1 MPVST
6 TGRHWRVTSRT
17 ARASFS
23 GTLIPVLPDEIILPN
38 METKTLES
46 DITTRLRRVTWL
58 LRARD
63 VEIKL
68 KTLAEAV
75 AKANFNPNE
84 PRVPAGNPDGGQW
97 TTGGGSRTGTSP
109 VLTDV
114 NPDPIIPGAR
124 YAQTQINVHT
134 SALTGIES
142 IDTTTTK
149 LAYTL
154 AGILDGIEILPDATP
169 QKYGMIVHELFANA
183 VRFGDFEGIGFD
195 DVETTFSLEPDARYG
210 AKGSIRTDVVLR
222 NTVGDII
229 AIYDVKTGK
238 DPLGPKRVREIR
250 EKTGAGP
257 NVPVFEVH
265 ILRGVTRKH
274 LKVRPRLVWI
284 VIIRKWHAL
293 LPELQ
298 DNS

>member
-1 MPVST
+1 M
-6 TGRHWRVTSRT
+6 
-17 ARASFS
+17 
-23 GTLIPVLPDEIILPN
+23 
-38 METKTLES
+38 
-46 DITTRLRRVTWL
+46 
-58 LRARD
+58 
-63 VEIKL
+63 
-68 KTLAEAV
+68 
-75 AKANFNPNE
+75 
-84 PRVPAGNPDGGQW
+84 
-97 TTGGGSRTGTSP
+97 
-109 VLTDV
+109 
-114 NPDPIIPGAR
+114 
-124 YAQTQINVHT
+124 
-134 SALTGIES
+134 
-142 IDTTTTK
+142 
-149 LAYTL
+149 
-154 AGILDGIEILPDATP
+154 
-169 QKYGMIVHELFANA
+169 
-183 VRFGDFEGIGFD
+183 RFGDFEGIGFD

>member
-1 MPVST
+1 
-6 TGRHWRVTSRT
+6 
-17 ARASFS
+17 
-23 GTLIPVLPDEIILPN
+23 VLPDEIILPN

-97 TTGGGSRTGTSP
+97 TTCGGGRTGTSP

-154 AGILDGIEILPDATP
+154 AGILDGIEIMSSSPTRCA
-169 QKYGMIVHELFANA
+169 
-183 VRFGDFEGIGFD
+183 
-195 DVETTFSLEPDARYG
+195 S
-210 AKGSIRTDVVLR
+210 
-222 NTVGDII
+222 
-229 AIYDVKTGK
+229 AIS
-238 DPLGPKRVREIR
+238 
-250 EKTGAGP
+250 
-257 NVPVFEVH
+257 
-265 ILRGVTRKH
+265 RG
-274 LKVRPRLVWI
+274 
-284 VIIRKWHAL
+284 
-293 LPELQ
+293 
-298 DNS
+298 

>member
-1 MPVST
+1 
-6 TGRHWRVTSRT
+6 
-17 ARASFS
+17 
-23 GTLIPVLPDEIILPN
+23 
-38 METKTLES
+38 
-46 DITTRLRRVTWL
+46 
-58 LRARD
+58 
-63 VEIKL
+63 
-68 KTLAEAV
+68 
-75 AKANFNPNE
+75 
-84 PRVPAGNPDGGQW
+84 
-97 TTGGGSRTGTSP
+97 
-109 VLTDV
+109 
-114 NPDPIIPGAR
+114 
-124 YAQTQINVHT
+124 
-134 SALTGIES
+134 
-142 IDTTTTK
+142 
-149 LAYTL
+149 
-154 AGILDGIEILPDATP
+154 
-169 QKYGMIVHELFANA
+169 